1 MISPLGPIGVDL
13 AYGFDKVDI
22 TRPSQSGVAAPFQ
35 AGELLLS
42 RTHLSSGVKHEAC
55 RRASLARVGRVVGGG
70 NRVAR
75 CQQAG
80 NPKIAYVNTQ
90 AILKSTPGYVTAES
104 TFTKELATYRVEVQK
119 LQASLDSAASDF
131 DQQSVMLSP
140 TQRAAKRKDL
150 QAQQQKLEQ
159 RTQELQ
165 QKAAT
170 RERELLDPIQTKVNS
185 VIEGVRAA
193 GNYAMIFDV
202 SAPNNGIVTA
212 DKSLDLTQ
220 RVIQQLKAGS

>member
-1 MISPLGPIGVDL
+1 MKPVVVGVWVGL
-13 AYGFDKVDI
+13 AAVVG
-22 TRPSQSGVAAPFQ
+22 TG
-35 AGELLLS
+35 
-42 RTHLSSGVKHEAC
+42 
-55 RRASLARVGRVVGGG
+55 SLAAQQGG
-70 NRVAR
+70 NAKV
-75 CQQAG
+75 
-80 NPKIAYVNTQ
+80 AYVNTQ
-90 AILKSTPGYVTAES
+90 AILKQTPGYVKAES
-104 TFTKELATYRVEVQK
+104 TFTKELANYRIEVQK
-119 LQASLDSAASDF
+119 LQATLDSSAADF

-165 QKAAT
+165 QQAAT

-212 DKSLDLTQ
+212 DKALDLTQ

>member
-1 MISPLGPIGVDL
+1 MKLVVMGVWVGLAAVAVAGTGPL
-13 AYGFDKVDI
+13 
-22 TRPSQSGVAAPFQ
+22 AAQ
-35 AGELLLS
+35 Q
-42 RTHLSSGVKHEAC
+42 
-55 RRASLARVGRVVGGG
+55 GG
-70 NRVAR
+70 NLKV
-75 CQQAG
+75 
-80 NPKIAYVNTQ
+80 AYVNTQ
-90 AILKSTPGYVTAES
+90 AILKQTPGYVKAES

-140 TQRAAKRKDL
+140 TARAAKRKDL
-150 QAQQQKLEQ
+150 QAQQQKLEK

-165 QKAAT
+165 QQAAT

>member
-1 MISPLGPIGVDL
+1 MKLVVVGVWVGMAAL
-13 AYGFDKVDI
+13 
-22 TRPSQSGVAAPFQ
+22 SVA
-35 AGELLLS
+35 G
-42 RTHLSSGVKHEAC
+42 TG
-55 RRASLARVGRVVGGG
+55 SLA
-70 NRVAR
+70 A
-75 CQQAG
+75 QQAG
-80 NPKIAYVNTQ
+80 GPKIAYVNTQ
-90 AILKSTPGYVTAES
+90 AILKQTPGYVKAES
-104 TFTKELATYRVEVQK
+104 TFTKELANYRVEVQK

-165 QKAAT
+165 RQAAT
-170 RERELLDPIQTKVNS
+170 RERELLDPIQSKVNS

-193 GNYAMIFDV
+193 GNYAIIFDV

-212 DKSLDLTQ
+212 DKTLDLTQ
-220 RVIQQLKAGS
+220 RVIQQLKAGT

>member
-1 MISPLGPIGVDL
+1 MKLAVVGVWVGLTAISLG
-13 AYGFDKVDI
+13 
-22 TRPSQSGVAAPFQ
+22 AA
-35 AGELLLS
+35 G
-42 RTHLSSGVKHEAC
+42 
-55 RRASLARVGRVVGGG
+55 SLAAQQGGG
-70 NRVAR
+70 
-75 CQQAG
+75 
-80 NPKIAYVNTQ
+80 PKVAYVNTQ
-90 AILKSTPGYVTAES
+90 AILKQTPGYVKAES
-104 TFTKELATYRVEVQK
+104 TFTKELANYRVEVQK

-165 QKAAT
+165 QQAAT

>member
-1 MISPLGPIGVDL
+1 MGL
-13 AYGFDKVDI
+13 AA
-22 TRPSQSGVAAPFQ
+22 SSVA
-35 AGELLLS
+35 G
-42 RTHLSSGVKHEAC
+42 TG
-55 RRASLARVGRVVGGG
+55 SLA
-70 NRVAR
+70 A
-75 CQQAG
+75 QQAG

-90 AILKSTPGYVTAES
+90 AILKQTPGYVKAES
-104 TFTKELATYRVEVQK
+104 TFTKELANYRVEVQK

-165 QKAAT
+165 QQAAT

>member
-1 MISPLGPIGVDL
+1 MKLAVVGVWVSL
-13 AYGFDKVDI
+13 IAV
-22 TRPSQSGVAAPFQ
+22 SVAAP
-35 AGELLLS
+35 E
-42 RTHLSSGVKHEAC
+42 
-55 RRASLARVGRVVGGG
+55 SLAAQQGGSK
-70 NRVAR
+70 V
-75 CQQAG
+75 
-80 NPKIAYVNTQ
+80 AYVNTQ
-90 AILKSTPGYVTAES
+90 AILKQTPGYVKAES
-104 TFTKELATYRVEVQK
+104 TFTKELEGYRVEVQK
-119 LQASLDSAASDF
+119 LQATLDSAASDF

-165 QKAAT
+165 QRAAT
-170 RERELLDPIQTKVNS
+170 RERELLDPIQSKVNS

-193 GNYAMIFDV
+193 GNYALIFDV

-212 DKSLDLTQ
+212 DKSIDLTQ

>member
-1 MISPLGPIGVDL
+1 MKRVVVGVWVGL
-13 AYGFDKVDI
+13 ASVV
-22 TRPSQSGVAAPFQ
+22 VA
-35 AGELLLS
+35 G
-42 RTHLSSGVKHEAC
+42 TG
-55 RRASLARVGRVVGGG
+55 SLA
-70 NRVAR
+70 A
-75 CQQAG
+75 QQAG
-80 NPKIAYVNTQ
+80 TPKLAYVNTQ
-90 AILKSTPGYVTAES
+90 AILKQTPGYVKAES
-104 TFTKELATYRVEVQK
+104 TFTKELANYRVEVQK

-165 QKAAT
+165 QQAAT
-170 RERELLDPIQTKVNS
+170 RERELLDPIQSKVNS

-212 DKSLDLTQ
+212 DKTLDLTQ

>member
-1 MISPLGPIGVDL
+1 MKLVVVGVWVGL
-13 AYGFDKVDI
+13 A
-22 TRPSQSGVAAPFQ
+22 SGSVA
-35 AGELLLS
+35 G
-42 RTHLSSGVKHEAC
+42 TG
-55 RRASLARVGRVVGGG
+55 SLA
-70 NRVAR
+70 A
-75 CQQAG
+75 QQAAS
-80 NPKIAYVNTQ
+80 PKVAYVNTQ
-90 AILKSTPGYVTAES
+90 AILKQTPGYVKAES
-104 TFTKELATYRVEVQK
+104 TFTKELANYRVEVQK

-165 QKAAT
+165 QQAAT
-170 RERELLDPIQTKVNS
+170 RERELLDPIQNKVNS

-212 DKSLDLTQ
+212 DKTLDLTQ

>member
-1 MISPLGPIGVDL
+1 MKLAVVVAWVGLIAASVAGPETL
-13 AYGFDKVDI
+13 AAQQGGSKV
-22 TRPSQSGVAAPFQ
+22 
-35 AGELLLS
+35 
-42 RTHLSSGVKHEAC
+42 
-55 RRASLARVGRVVGGG
+55 
-70 NRVAR
+70 
-75 CQQAG
+75 
-80 NPKIAYVNTQ
+80 AYVNTQ
-90 AILKSTPGYVTAES
+90 AILKQTPGYVKAES
-104 TFTKELATYRVEVQK
+104 TFTKELETYRVEVQK

-150 QAQQQKLEQ
+150 QGQQQKLEQ

-165 QKAAT
+165 QRAAT
-170 RERELLDPIQTKVNS
+170 RERELLDPIQSKVNS

-212 DKSLDLTQ
+212 DKSIDLTQ
-220 RVIQQLKAGS
+220 KVIQQLKAGS

>member
-1 MISPLGPIGVDL
+1 MKLVVVGVWVGLAALPL
-13 AYGFDKVDI
+13 
-22 TRPSQSGVAAPFQ
+22 
-35 AGELLLS
+35 AG
-42 RTHLSSGVKHEAC
+42 TG
-55 RRASLARVGRVVGGG
+55 SLA
-70 NRVAR
+70 A
-75 CQQAG
+75 QQAG
-80 NPKIAYVNTQ
+80 NPKVAYVNTQ
-90 AILKSTPGYVTAES
+90 AILKQTPGYVKAES
-104 TFTKELATYRVEVQK
+104 TFTKELANYRVEVQK

-165 QKAAT
+165 QRAAT

>member
-1 MISPLGPIGVDL
+1 MKLVVVGVWLGLGAL
-13 AYGFDKVDI
+13 
-22 TRPSQSGVAAPFQ
+22 SVA
-35 AGELLLS
+35 G
-42 RTHLSSGVKHEAC
+42 TG
-55 RRASLARVGRVVGGG
+55 SLA
-70 NRVAR
+70 A
-75 CQQAG
+75 QQAG

-90 AILKSTPGYVTAES
+90 AILKQTPGYVKAES